1 MKPRSA
7 KTVRCAIY
15 TRVSTEQGL
24 EQDFNSLDAQ
34 YDASQAYIRSQA
46 HAGWILL
53 RGKYDDG
60 GFSGGTTD
68 RPALQRLLG
77 DVRAGKIDVIVVYK
91 VDRLTRSLADFAKLV
106 ELFDQHDVS
115 FVSVT
120 QQFNTTTS
128 MGRLTLNVLL
138 SFAQFEREVTSERIR
153 DKISAS
159 KRKGLWVGGMAPLG
173 YDTKGRKITV
183 NEAEAE
189 RVRMI
194 FRRYLKLGS
203 LSLLMADLRQRG
215 VVTKLRTLKTG
226 ETVGGIPFTRG
237 SLAHLLRNRFYI
249 GEVVFKGEVLKGE
262 QPAIVD
268 ADLFEAVQAK
278 LNEQVNNHKAKWTK
292 SEGLLIGRLFDDRGN
307 RMSPSH
313 ARKGHV
319 KYRYYLSAALL
330 QGTAARAGSVR
341 RVPAPEIDALV
352 IKAIRDHLK
361 PSEPT
366 DDRSLVHTHVARV
379 EVQPDELVIQLAE
392 AQKADPKNLS
402 TLEVPWQKTPARRRR
417 EILLPEGIRPEHAR
431 PIRYETRA
439 RLVAA
444 IARGRCWL
452 DELIAD
458 PTANADIIAKRE
470 NCSARKINMTISLAF
485 LAPDLIKAAIDGR
498 LPHGMGVA
506 RLTDLPAEWSRQH
519 QMLGLPARADR
530 FGPSPARIIAEF
542 SGSQE
547 SGEPSRLEISAS
559 APVAQCFSS
568 SG

>member
-1 MKPRSA
+1 MNPGAA

-15 TRVSTEQGL
+15 TRVSTDQGL

-34 YDASQAYIRSQA
+34 YDAAQAYIRSQA
-46 HAGWILL
+46 HAAWTLL
-53 RGKYDDG
+53 RAKYDDG
-60 GFSGGTTD
+60 GFSGGNTD

-106 ELFDQHDVS
+106 ELFDQHNVS

-173 YDTKGRKITV
+173 YDTKARKITV

-189 RVRMI
+189 RVRTI
-194 FRRYLKLGS
+194 FRSYLELGS
-203 LSLLMADLRQRG
+203 LNLLMTDLRRRG
-215 VVTKLRTLKTG
+215 IVTKVRTLKTG
-226 ETVGGIPFTRG
+226 ETVGGIPFSRG

-249 GEVVFKGEVLKGE
+249 GEVDFKGEILEGE
-262 QPAIVD
+262 QPSVLD
-268 ADLFEAVQAK
+268 QDLFEAVQSK
-278 LNEQVNNHKAKWTK
+278 LNEQVNNHKATWTK

-330 QGTAARAGSVR
+330 QGRASRAGSVR
-341 RVPAPEIDALV
+341 RVPASETEALV
-352 IKAIRDHLK
+352 IKTVRDHLK
-361 PSEPT
+361 PSEPI
-366 DDRSLVHTHVARV
+366 DDRRLILTHVAHV
-379 EVQPDELVIQLAE
+379 EVQMDQLVIHLAE
-392 AQKADPKNLS
+392 PPS
-402 TLEVPWQKTPARRRR
+402 TLAVPWRKTPARRRR
-417 EILLPEGIRPEHAR
+417 EILLPEGIRPEQAR
-431 PIRYETRA
+431 PIRSETRA

-444 IARGRCWL
+444 IARGRRWL

-458 PTANADIIAKRE
+458 PTASADSISKRE
-470 NCSARKINMTISLAF
+470 KCSTRNINMTISLAF
-485 LAPDLIKAAIDGR
+485 LAPDLVKAAIDGR
-498 LPHGMGVA
+498 LPYGLGVA
-506 RLTDLPAEWSRQH
+506 RLSDLPAEWSRQH
-519 QMLGLPARADR
+519 QVLGLP
-530 FGPSPARIIAEF
+530 G
-542 SGSQE
+542 Q
-547 SGEPSRLEISAS
+547 
-559 APVAQCFSS
+559 
-568 SG
+568 